1 MACWDLTC
9 GCGSAR
15 SNRSPDERRP
25 PQVNTDDMNALPY
38 PDPFADA
45 RRQMVQAQL
54 VKRGIRDER
63 VLAAM
68 GRVPRHEFIPAYHAA
83 EAYADHPIVI
93 GESQTISQPFMVASM
108 LEHAAVKPADVV
120 LEVGTGSGYQTALLA
135 ELAAEV
141 FSVERF
147 ASLAESAQRVL
158 ARLHYANVV
167 ISTGDG
173 SLGLG
178 SAAPFDVIV
187 VAAAAPAAPPPL
199 IEQLRE
205 GGRLVIPLGGEGDQ
219 DLYVVR
225 RVDGQAQSQQLYGC
239 RFVPLIGA
247 HGIRR

>member
-1 MACWDLTC
+1 
-9 GCGSAR
+9 
-15 SNRSPDERRP
+15 
-25 PQVNTDDMNALPY
+25 MNALPN
-38 PDPFADA
+38 PDPLVEP
-45 RRQMVQAQL
+45 RRRMVQEQL

-63 VLAAM
+63 VLTAM
-68 GRVPRHEFIPAYHAA
+68 GRVPRHEFIPAYNAA
-83 EAYADHPIVI
+83 EAYEDHPIVI
-93 GESQTISQPFMVASM
+93 GENQTISQPFMVASM
-108 LEHAAVKPADVV
+108 LEHAAIKPTDVV
-120 LEVGTGSGYQTALLA
+120 LEIGTGSGYQTALLA

-173 SLGLG
+173 SLGLP

-205 GGRLVIPLGGEGDQ
+205 GGRLVVPIGGGGDQ
-219 DLYVVR
+219 DLYIVR
-225 RVDGQAQSQQLYGC
+225 KVNGQAHTQRLYGC

-247 HGIRR
+247 HGLRH